1 MTYGNP
7 SGQAMFSASI
17 YITLF
22 LLIFHDRDYRIEERV
37 VMRLSIN
44 QGSGSVVID

>member
-7 SGQAMFSASI
+7 SGHASFSAAI

-22 LLIFHDRDYRIEERV
+22 LLIFHDRDYRVEDRV
-37 VMRLSIN
+37 VMRSSIN